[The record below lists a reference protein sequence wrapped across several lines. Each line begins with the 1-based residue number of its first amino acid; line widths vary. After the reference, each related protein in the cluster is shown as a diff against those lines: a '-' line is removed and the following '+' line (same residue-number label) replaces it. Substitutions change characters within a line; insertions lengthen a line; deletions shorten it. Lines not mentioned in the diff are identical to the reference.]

1 MESKDGEGR
10 KSVIDAVSK
19 EDEDVSEIL
28 FSLDSKIV
36 EAPYEDNIIE
46 IKNEPEEEKI
56 IEV

>member
-10 KSVIDAVSK
+10 KSVLDAISK

-36 EAPYEDNIIE
+36 EAPYEDKIIE
-46 IKNEPEEEKI
+46 INKEPESEKI